1 MSEIIKLEWAG
12 GLPVVVDDEI
22 NEWSGTPYAILGEYF
37 ITTVTRAQHLA
48 SDMVLV
54 RGKK

>member
-12 GLPVVVDDEI
+12 GLAQVVDDEI
-22 NEWSGTPYAILGEYF
+22 NEWSGTPQAILGEYF

-48 SDMVLV
+48 SDMVLI
-54 RGKK
+54 RGTL